1 MRIRHFVLP
10 VLLAG
15 SLVACGD
22 DDDMTATDAPNAT
35 DADAPAAT
43 EAPKSR

>member
-22 DDDMTATDAPNAT
+22 DDDDDRHRRTHATDA
-35 DADAPAAT
+35 T
-43 EAPKSR
+43 EPPPRPKSR

>member
-22 DDDMTATDAPNAT
+22 DDDDDTTATDATHQP
-35 DADAPAAT
+35 PR
-43 EAPKSR
+43 PKSR